1 MRKSAILIITIA
13 VCLISASPSQAQRI
27 AHSTRIWAQSSAP
40 AKAEKVK
47 CSKYHLPFVRIPNFK
62 LVEQTCEDLRSF
74 QSSLKFKAVKIYS
87 GQYLERDGYRTSGLI
102 HKPDKQVTALKKTL
116 KNLLAKGWDMD
127 SISDDIDPT
136 LMNIDKLSSGW
147 TALLFNIDRKTQVAV
162 FADLRVS
169 VNYKLNSTYT
179 KGTSWVEISVSEI
192 NQLPTD

>member
-13 VCLISASPSQAQRI
+13 VCLMSASPSQAQRI
-27 AHSTRIWAQSSAP
+27 THSTRIWAQSSAP

-47 CSKYHLPFVRIPNFK
+47 CSKYHAPLVRIPQFK
-62 LVEQTCEDLRSF
+62 LVKQTCEELYSG
-74 QSSLKFKAVKIYS
+74 QSSMEFKAVKIYS
-87 GQYLERDGYRTSGLI
+87 GQYLERDQYRTSGLT

-136 LMNIDKLSSGW
+136 LMNYDNLPMGWKAKLSYI
-147 TALLFNIDRKTQVAV
+147 NRKTQVAV

-179 KGTSWVEISVSEI
+179 KGTSWVVISVSNLHQIAWE
-192 NQLPTD
+192 

>member
-1 MRKSAILIITIA
+1 M
-13 VCLISASPSQAQRI
+13 SASPSQAQRI

-179 KGTSWVEISVSEI
+179 KGTSWVEISVSKI